1 MCEACGNTS
10 PKWSGQCGNCG
21 AWGSIVEEI
30 VDTNIRASK
39 SGRVLDLEK
48 IFTSAKVPKQNS
60 RLKTNNSEIDQVLGG
75 GFIPGSVN
83 LLAGEPGIGKSTL
96 VLQIASMLSDSKKVI
111 YFSGEESSFQI
122 QNRAN
127 RLGISNKNNL
137 SLAITNLVDD
147 IVLTIDKSR
156 PEIVIVDSI
165 QTLTTS
171 KLSSSAG
178 TVSQVTG
185 CAQLLAQTAKAKDIT
200 LILIGHVTKEGS
212 IAGPKILEHMVDV
225 VLQLEGDRYGGYKML
240 RSVKNRYG
248 STNEI
253 GLFEMSEQGLSP
265 IHNPSKEL
273 LSQRQAGDGS
283 VVTAVIEGS
292 RAILVEVQALVNKT
306 VFGYPKRTV
315 SGYEYNRLNLLIAML
330 SRRTKLDLSDKDVYV
345 NLVGGIRTDDPAVDL
360 AICMAIGSAAKGLGL
375 KKDAVIF
382 GEVGLS
388 GEIRHVQMLKKRVE
402 EAKKLG
408 FDLVIGPRSK
418 ENLGKIYSQEVNIKD
433 TLNKYLSYGN

>member
-185 CAQLLAQTAKAKDIT
+185 CAQLLAQTAKAKDIM